1 LYLFLISVSTELR
14 EFLPVNKAAAELKGS
29 AKLKLTDLEFRVK

>member
-14 EFLPVNKAAAELKGS
+14 KFLPVNKAVDELKGFG
-29 AKLKLTDLEFRVK
+29 KLKLTDLEFRVK